1 MKKMNEDKKQKLQGI
16 IDKLIDTKDFIYI
29 GEVNSKS
36 HGTKTSFKLGL
47 YYLYDA
53 NDKII
58 YIGKVG
64 SGDQTSFYSRM
75 IGHGNGAHKAQ
86 DWYNEVVKC
95 KFYRFDI
102 FNDSEI
108 ELLERL
114 SIQKH
119 HPKYND
125 KDLREEVIKSLL
137 EKFQT
142 EEEINE
148 KNIF

>member
-1 MKKMNEDKKQKLQGI
+1 MKKMNEDKWQKLQGI

-29 GEVNSKS
+29 WEVNSRS
-36 HGTKTSFKLGL
+36 HGTKTNFKLGL

-53 NDKII
+53 NEII

-64 SGDQTSFYSRM
+64 GGCKTSFYSRM

-95 KFYRFDI
+95 KFHRFDN

-125 KDLREEVIKSLL
+125 KNLSENVLGRLL
-137 EKFQT
+137 KKFET
-142 EEEINE
+142 HEN
-148 KNIF
+148 

>member
-1 MKKMNEDKKQKLQGI
+1 MNKDKRQKLQGI

-75 IGHGNGAHKAQ
+75 IGHGSGAHTKQ
-86 DWYNEVVKC
+86 EWYKEVKKC
-95 KFYRFDI
+95 KFHRFAS

-108 ELLERL
+108 ELLER
-114 SIQKH
+114 
-119 HPKYND
+119 
-125 KDLREEVIKSLL
+125 
-137 EKFQT
+137 
-142 EEEINE
+142 
-148 KNIF
+148 